1 MEGRT
6 MNDEKKCLRC
16 GSSNLSPSEV
26 QSTGKIYSRPRE
38 AKLVTLLTTG
48 VPVSANICLD
58 CGHVELV
65 VNADKAKS
73 IAKVS

>member
-1 MEGRT
+1 

-16 GSSNLSPSEV
+16 GSSNLSPSEL
-26 QSTGKIYSRPRE
+26 QSTGKIYSRPRD
-38 AKLVTLLTTG
+38 AKLVTVLTTG

-73 IAKVS
+73 IAKAS